1 MTVLELQAQHDNA
14 IAKADRIVSTAERQK
29 RNLNPNEQRDMDAAL
44 KEASD
49 LKPRIAAAKSATPR
63 SVGQLRAELDKMPK
77 HRFAPETHTTGPS
90 ANYGKTRVISGRLSR
105 EYDAAFSAWLTGNGP
120 ITASLDEGTGS
131 AGGFAVPFTVDQKIV
146 PLAPQDC
153 ALRSLATVV
162 ETAADVRIPAVLT
175 RGTAAIKTET
185 GAFPQNQPSLGDFVL
200 SAFLVGNEIPA
211 SIELLQDVPWAVKE
225 MILPDAESAQL
236 EAEEAYYVNGTGS
249 GQAQGLIGNCGPGVT
264 CEPDTNGNL
273 VSIDATWQ
281 LLASLK
287 DTYAKNA
294 SWLMTRATALVIR
307 RAQVGSNI
315 FEHVFKSQDGVDL
328 LHGRPVEYSSAMP
341 TAARGACPV
350 LLGDFARGYI
360 VGDRGGSALLM
371 KKLDQTA
378 LMVSN
383 GELVLLFFRRS
394 DGRVRVAEAI
404 QSLNIAAS

>member
-1 MTVLELQAQHDNA
+1 MTVIELQAQHDAA

-63 SVGQLRAELDKMPK
+63 SVGQLRAELDKMPR
-77 HRFAPETHTTGPS
+77 HTFALESRVPAPS
-90 ANYGKTRVISGRLSR
+90 EKYGKTALLPDRFSR
-105 EYDAAFSAWLTGNGP
+105 EYLESFDAFRSGVGP
-120 ITASLDEGTGS
+120 ITGSLQEGASTG
-131 AGGFAVPFTVDQKIV
+131 GGFAVPIVVDQKIV
-146 PLAPQDC
+146 PLAPQDS
-153 ALRSLATVV
+153 AIRRLATVIP
-162 ETAADVRIPAVLT
+162 TTSDIRIPAIAT
-175 RGTAAIKTET
+175 RGTVSAKSET
-185 GAFPQNQPSLGDFVL
+185 SGFTVAVPGLSDFTL
-200 SAFLVGNEIPA
+200 SAFSAGVEVPI
-211 SIELLQDVPWAVKE
+211 SIELAQDAPWFTKVTLADAV
-225 MILPDAESAQL
+225 SAFL
-236 EAEEAYYVNGTGS
+236 EYEEVNYVTGSGS

>member
-1 MTVLELQAQHDNA
+1 V
-14 IAKADRIVSTAERQK
+14 
-29 RNLNPNEQRDMDAAL
+29 
-44 KEASD
+44 
-49 LKPRIAAAKSATPR
+49 
-63 SVGQLRAELDKMPK
+63 
-77 HRFAPETHTTGPS
+77 
-90 ANYGKTRVISGRLSR
+90 
-105 EYDAAFSAWLTGNGP
+105 
-120 ITASLDEGTGS
+120 
-131 AGGFAVPFTVDQKIV
+131 VDQKIV
-146 PLAPQDC
+146 PLAPQDS
-153 ALRSLATVV
+153 AIRRLATVIP
-162 ETAADVRIPAVLT
+162 TTSDIRIPAIAT
-175 RGTAAIKTET
+175 RGTVSAKSET
-185 GAFPQNQPSLGDFVL
+185 SGFTVAVPSLSDFTL
-200 SAFLVGNEIPA
+200 SAFSAGVEVPI
-211 SIELLQDVPWAVKE
+211 SIELAQDAPWFTKVTLADAV
-225 MILPDAESAQL
+225 SAFL
-236 EAEEAYYVNGTGS
+236 EYEEVNYVTGSGS